1 MYRKYIDTLPIVD
14 SPEIFGQHSNAEM
27 ASLMGENRII
37 CDALMILQGQSSTV
51 AEENS
56 EGKVLDLSSK
66 ILKKLPEL
74 IDYATTAKNIK
85 RNPLD
90 IVLLQEVL
98 YIMIIN
104 LYLFPK

>member
-1 MYRKYIDTLPIVD
+1 MCRNYIDTLPTVD

-51 AEENS
+51 AEENL
-56 EGKVLDLSSK
+56 EDKVLDLSSK

-74 IDYATTAKNIK
+74 IDYETTAKNIK

-90 IVLLQEVL
+90 IVLLQEVF
-98 YIMIIN
+98 YIIIIN
-104 LYLFPK
+104 LYLLPK